1 MADVMRR
8 TVLRVHKII
17 AELKYPA
24 LAEINLAASVRPTGP
39 INELLGDIGLY
50 ANCQAKMQA
59 GWTVLNCARVCVYV

>member
-1 MADVMRR
+1 MRR

-39 INELLGDIGLY
+39 INEPAARRY
-50 ANCQAKMQA
+50 RPNANCQAEMQA